1 MKTVYAILQNY
12 HENIDA
18 VKNMT
23 LLNILLNYL
32 NETVTTYNRKTYNDT
47 TKLVNTM

>member
-23 LLNILLNYL
+23 LLNILNYL